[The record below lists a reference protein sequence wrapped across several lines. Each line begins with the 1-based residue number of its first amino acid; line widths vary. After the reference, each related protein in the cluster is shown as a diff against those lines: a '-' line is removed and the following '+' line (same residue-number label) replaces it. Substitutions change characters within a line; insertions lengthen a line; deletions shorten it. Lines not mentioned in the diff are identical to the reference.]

1 MNYEDTLKKVA
12 QQVKTDEAS
21 LQAKADAVLA
31 QEKAGWEAVGKTAD
45 EMQILALR
53 ISARQVAT
61 QRAKLQR
68 SGATLYEGLF
78 VEVPRYKDWAKMA
91 YNKMKNT
98 LTAMPDT
105 EQRLALVSQG
115 AIYIYEDNHD
125 GTYTR
130 HANSSLLNKQV
141 FEEGYDSQ
149 EITSLPN
156 RSMQLDANTHFAL
169 VWDKNNR
176 QFANGNDNFKYGA
189 NRPLE
194 ELDRTCLF
202 MGRKQGTNQK
212 PSLISIRLSGNQAK
226 IDFPTFVSGIIP
238 VKESRNA
245 EVCYGTTVT
254 EFIADANVDSI
265 FSSPPVAIANGQPS
279 GFVVDWLGNDFLPS
293 IADTITAYN
302 KLDDKAKWNA
312 RYGTVVEV
320 VQIDPRENG
329 GFTIS
334 VADTDILSDAPIV
347 DVYVP
352 ANQEG
357 EVNFAVGSEMV
368 LIGSPWMTKEGEAR
382 FSTNAWWCMNA
393 IAPLADITTGEDD
406 GWDAL

>member
-1 MNYEDTLKKVA
+1 MNYADTLKKVA

-265 FSSPPVAIANGQPS
+265 FSSPPVAITN
-279 GFVVDWLGNDFLPS
+279 
-293 IADTITAYN
+293 
-302 KLDDKAKWNA
+302 WNA